1 MFFLFNK
8 YNYIGDFM
16 RLSELQYK
24 DIVNLEGKKIGNII
38 DVIINSEG
46 KLISLVLEQ
55 NKKFL
60 RLRSNDIE
68 TEISWD
74 KIERIG
80 EDVILVKVWYNQN
93 RWLNGQEKNIF
104 I

>member
-1 MFFLFNK
+1 
-8 YNYIGDFM
+8 M

-38 DVIINSEG
+38 DVRIDSSG
-46 KLISLVLEQ
+46 KLISLVLEG
-55 NKKFL
+55 NKKFI
-60 RLRSNDIE
+60 RFKSNDSE

-80 EDVILVKVWYNQN
+80 EDVILVK
-93 RWLNGQEKNIF
+93 I
-104 I
+104 